1 MKKLNTDALRASL
14 AGALSLLLV
23 WVVGELVQAQSVSA
37 TPNALSDTVVRTDLV
52 AGNLVTLV
60 NTTTLTV
67 VQTAPWTVNV
77 TVSVSVPATGT
88 ATVNVENA
96 LGIRDKITVGN
107 PIVFPGTTSTP
118 ICSDTN
124 PCSTIDF
131 RLDLANI
138 LNGASGALG
147 TNSYTFTIRLSL
159 RDSGGFEVAT
169 NTLTY
174 GVALGDI
181 VAIGVSGTI
190 GPQSV
195 QRADFTDRYFLNATT
210 GFGTFDVAVVTATNY
225 AVTGAVTLAPTGF
238 TISSP
243 AMTIAARLSVV
254 SGDDDGGIANNATS
268 FVNLGNTIGSG
279 TSLWA
284 GPNTEGGAL
293 NTFTGRLE
301 LRLDLDALGNAIS
314 GGTIDVTVTVR
325 ITET

>member
-1 MKKLNTDALRASL
+1 MKRSSTITL
-14 AGALSLLLV
+14 GVLSTLVLLLV
-23 WVVGELVQAQSVSA
+23 CGAVQLVQAQSVSA
-37 TPNALSDTVVRTDLV
+37 TPNTLSDTVVRADLV
-52 AGNLVTLV
+52 ASNVVTLTG
-60 NTTTLTV
+60 TTTLAV

-77 TVSVSVPATGT
+77 TVAVSVPATGT
-88 ATVNVENA
+88 ATANVENA
-96 LGIRDKITVGN
+96 LGLRDKINNV
-107 PIVFPGTTSTP
+107 IVFPGVTSTA
-118 ICSDTN
+118 ICN
-124 PCSTIDF
+124 STSGCASIDF
-131 RLDLANI
+131 QLNLASI

-147 TNSYTFTIRLSL
+147 TNAYTFTITLSL
-159 RDSGGFEVAT
+159 RDGSNVEVAT
-169 NTLTY
+169 NTLSY
-174 GVALGDI
+174 EVALGDI

-195 QRADFTDRYFLNATT
+195 QRADFADQFFPNATT
-210 GFGTFDVAVVTATNY
+210 GFGTFDVAVVAATNY

-254 SGDDDGGIANNATS
+254 SGNDDGGITNNATG

-279 TSLWA
+279 TSLWT

-301 LRLDLDALGNAIS
+301 LRLDLDALGNATS